1 MTAIAKV
8 TVFEITKGR
17 GYELVTAAGDD
28 RPAYVGT
35 REWRE
40 QQQAAIPNDSRS
52 RLTFW

>member
-1 MTAIAKV
+1 MTDESKV
-8 TVFEITKGR
+8 VIYEVTKR
-17 GYELVTAAGDD
+17 AGYELVTAAGDD
-28 RPAYVGT
+28 RPAYVGS